1 MTMKEEIV
9 IRTNALTKYYGK
21 SRGIVDVSME
31 VKRGEIYGFLGPNGA
46 GKTTTIRTIMDLIRP
61 TKGSSK
67 VLGMDPTKQ
76 GAKVRNIVGYLPSD
90 FGMSSRESAGEY
102 LINLLRMMGKKDDG
116 RIRKL
121 ADRFQLELKKR
132 IKDLSRGNKQKVAIV
147 SAFMHSP
154 PLLILDEPT
163 TGLDPLM
170 QQEFYKLLK
179 EEKSRG
185 TTVFLSSHILP
196 EVDAV
201 CDRVGIIR
209 KGRLIVTEPKN
220 ELKRKM
226 GKRMYVEFKDGHD
239 LHDFKELDGVEV
251 EETGKDHIKMIVFR
265 DVDPVIKKIARYPV
279 KDLSFDE
286 VPLEEMFLRF
296 YVDEG
301 GREQ

>member
-1 MTMKEEIV
+1 MSMDEDPV
-9 IRTNALTKYYGK
+9 IRTRKLTKYYGK
-21 SRGIVDVSME
+21 ARGIIDVDME
-31 VKRGEIYGFLGPNGA
+31 VKRGEIFGFLGPNGA

-61 TKGSSK
+61 TSGSAT
-67 VLGMDPTKQ
+67 VLGLDPQ
-76 GAKVRNIVGYLPSD
+76 RHGAKVRNIVGYLPSD
-90 FGMSSRESAGEY
+90 FGMSSRETGREY
-102 LINLLRMMGKKDDG
+102 LRNLLSMMGRKDDG
-116 RIRKL
+116 RIEAL
-121 ADRFQLELKKR
+121 ASRFQLDLKRR

-163 TGLDPLM
+163 SGLDPLM

-179 EEKSRG
+179 EEKERENS
-185 TTVFLSSHILP
+185 VFLSSHILP

-226 GKRMYVEFKDGHD
+226 GKRMYVQFKDGHD
-239 LHDFKELDGVEV
+239 LSDFRDLNGVEV
-251 EETGKDHIKMIVFR
+251 EETGEDFVKMIVFR
-265 DVDPVIKKIARYPV
+265 DVDPVIKKIAQYPV

-296 YVDEG
+296 YVDDG
-301 GREQ
+301 GEK